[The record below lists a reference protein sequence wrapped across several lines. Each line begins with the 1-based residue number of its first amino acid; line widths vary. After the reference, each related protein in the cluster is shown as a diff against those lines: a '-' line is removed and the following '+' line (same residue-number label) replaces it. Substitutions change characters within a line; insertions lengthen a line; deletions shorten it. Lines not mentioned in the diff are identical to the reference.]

1 MRTSPHLLLCAA
13 LLCMAL
19 FFMLQTAAASP
30 VYTRQTG
37 ADCATCHFQ
46 DMRSLNEYGRKFLMN
61 SYRESARMIEER
73 REREKKA
80 RAKRDERPRQPLEKL
95 TGHPEDSGRIE
106 EGEDHEALESSEEEA
121 LEELEK
127 SAASD

>member
-1 MRTSPHLLLCAA
+1 MLRC
-13 LLCMAL
+13 AL
-19 FFMLQTAAASP
+19 FLFALMLSPLMLSPALEASP
-30 VYTRQTG
+30 AFTRQTG
-37 ADCATCHFQ
+37 AACTLCHFQ
-46 DMRSLNEYGRKFLMN
+46 DMQSLNAYGREFLRN

-80 RAKRDERPRQPLEKL
+80 RAKRDERPRPPLEKL

-106 EGEDHEALESSEEEA
+106 EGEDHEALESPEEEA